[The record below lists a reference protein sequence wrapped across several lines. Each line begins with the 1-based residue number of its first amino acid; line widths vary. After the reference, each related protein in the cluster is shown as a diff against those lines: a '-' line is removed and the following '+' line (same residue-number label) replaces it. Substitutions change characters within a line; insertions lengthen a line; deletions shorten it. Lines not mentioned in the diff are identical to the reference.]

1 MSLLSYLDSP
11 GPNQN
16 LLLLQS
22 SIPQS
27 SLPLLRHVI
36 AQNAG
41 QKGPVKKFLFCFLH
55 PPSSLIKNAA
65 ESNVQVYDYLDRIPG
80 YNDAWSESCPEILN
94 LVENAPASIPIEV
107 IVDSVDTVLADNES
121 LSGTYKFLRSLMTL
135 ISSRSSM
142 CFSLHCIHSKV
153 FHLTLCS
160 FLEASRLILH
170 ISAPS
175 KLLPLLISTAFSPT
189 LTQLIAHPP
198 VLFTHITTEYMTPPP
213 PLSSDA
219 KFWGIFIPIS
229 ERGRDAENLVFGQ
242 GGDGSGGQDEMV
254 VEVLVRGRSDASGRR
269 KAVERF
275 LEGWDIQKNQPVN
288 LSQMS
293 SLASIYRRKPI
304 VEEAAPDPTQN
315 VSFNLHLTPSQ
326 LESRARVPLPYVH
339 EGLSITQPAPGA
351 ILYDP
356 DSADDIDDDDPDED
370 LDI

>member
-36 AQNAG
+36 AHNAA
-41 QKGPVKKFLFCFLH
+41 QKELVKKFLFCFLH

-107 IVDSVDTVLADNES
+107 IIDSVDTVLADNES
-121 LSGTYKFLRSLMTL
+121 LSGTYKFLRSLMAL
-135 ISSRSSM
+135 ISSRS
-142 CFSLHCIHSKV
+142 K
-153 FHLTLCS
+153 T
-160 FLEASRLILH
+160 SRLILH

-275 LEGWDIQKNQPVN
+275 LEGWDIQKNQPVS

-293 SLASIYRRKPI
+293 SLASIYKRKTI

-339 EGLSITQPAPGA
+339 EGLSLAQPAPGA

>member
-41 QKGPVKKFLFCFLH
+41 QKGAVKKFLFCFLH

-121 LSGTYKFLRSLMTL
+121 LSGT
-135 ISSRSSM
+135 
-142 CFSLHCIHSKV
+142 
-153 FHLTLCS
+153 
-160 FLEASRLILH
+160 
-170 ISAPS
+170 

-304 VEEAAPDPTQN
+304 VEEAPDPTQN

-339 EGLSITQPAPGA
+339 EAQPAPGA

>member
-1 MSLLSYLDSP
+1 MSLISYLDSP

-22 SIPQS
+22 SISQT

-41 QKGPVKKFLFCFLH
+41 QKEPVKKFLFCFLH
-55 PPSSLIKNAA
+55 PPSSLIKNAV

-80 YNDAWSESCPEILN
+80 YNDAWSESCPEILD
-94 LVENAPASIPIEV
+94 LVENAPVSIPIEA
-107 IVDSVDTVLADNES
+107 IIDSVDTILADNES
-121 LSGTYKFLRSLMTL
+121 LSGTYKFLRSLMAL
-135 ISSRSSM
+135 ISSRS
-142 CFSLHCIHSKV
+142 K
-153 FHLTLCS
+153 T
-160 FLEASRLILH
+160 SRLILH

-175 KLLPLLISTAFSPT
+175 KLLPFLISTAFSPT

-198 VLFTHITTEYMTPPP
+198 VLFTHIAIEYMTPPP

-275 LEGWDIQKNQPVN
+275 LEGWDIQKNQPVS

-293 SLASIYRRKPI
+293 SLASIYRRKTV

-339 EGLSITQPAPGA
+339 EGLSIAQPAPGA

>member
-36 AQNAG
+36 AHNAG
-41 QKGPVKKFLFCFLH
+41 QKEPVKKFLFCFLH
-55 PPSSLIKNAA
+55 PPSSLIKNAD

-80 YNDAWSESCPEILN
+80 YNDAWSQSCPDILN
-94 LVENAPASIPIEV
+94 LVENAPASVPIEV
-107 IVDSVDTVLADNES
+107 MIDSVDTVLADKES
-121 LSGTYKFLRSLMTL
+121 LSGTYKFLRSLMAS
-135 ISSRSSM
+135 ISSRS
-142 CFSLHCIHSKV
+142 K
-153 FHLTLCS
+153 T
-160 FLEASRLILH
+160 SRLILH

-275 LEGWDIQKNQPVN
+275 LEGWDIQKNQPVS
-288 LSQMS
+288 LRQIS
-293 SLASIYRRKPI
+293 SLASIYKRKTVI
-304 VEEAAPDPTQN
+304 EEAAPDPTQN

-339 EGLSITQPAPGA
+339 EGLSIAQPAPGA

>member
-22 SIPQS
+22 STPQS

-36 AQNAG
+36 AHNAG
-41 QKGPVKKFLFCFLH
+41 PKEPVKKFLFCFLH
-55 PPSSLIKNAA
+55 PPSSLIKNAV
-65 ESNVQVYDYLDRIPG
+65 ESNIQVYDYLDRIPG

-94 LVENAPASIPIEV
+94 LVENGKSPASIPIEV
-107 IVDSVDTVLADNES
+107 IIDSVDTVLADNES
-121 LSGTYKFLRSLMTL
+121 LSGTYRFLRSLLAL
-135 ISSRSSM
+135 ISSRS
-142 CFSLHCIHSKV
+142 K
-153 FHLTLCS
+153 T
-160 FLEASRLILH
+160 SRLILH
-170 ISAPS
+170 ITAPS

-189 LTQLIAHPP
+189 LTHLIAHPP
-198 VLFTHITTEYMTPPP
+198 ALFTHITTEYMTPPP

-229 ERGRDAENLVFGQ
+229 ERGRDVENLVFGQ

-254 VEVLVRGRSDASGRR
+254 AEVLVRGRSDASGRR

-275 LEGWDIQKNQPVN
+275 LEGWDVRKNQPVS

-293 SLASIYRRKPI
+293 SLASIYRRKTF
-304 VEEAAPDPTQN
+304 VAEAAPDPTQN

-339 EGLSITQPAPGA
+339 EDLSPAQPAPGV